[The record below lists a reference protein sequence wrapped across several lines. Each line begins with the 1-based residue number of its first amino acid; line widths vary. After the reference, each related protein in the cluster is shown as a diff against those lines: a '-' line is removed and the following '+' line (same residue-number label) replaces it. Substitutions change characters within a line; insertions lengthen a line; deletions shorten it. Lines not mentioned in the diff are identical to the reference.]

1 MASSPKHSCSDFH
14 ANKFSIYDLVFA
26 NQLIESTLRDGSK
39 PISIFTQVLY
49 VYLETIMDSIIAK
62 QLDKKD
68 QFTISLSK
76 SAILIDT
83 SYPDIKTTIPHIHE
97 LFDDATEQA
106 KKEMLSDFLGSCQLD
121 LSTICDMEVMR
132 YYFIFLVNR
141 TSTPVKIMFLG
152 YHKMESDSPKHVFV
166 ANLIR
171 TEKDHISTVHSQAK
185 KKEVSLYRNKVVLLP
200 I

>member
-26 NQLIESTLRDGSK
+26 NQLVENTIRDETK
-39 PISIFTQVLY
+39 PICLFNQILS
-49 VYLETIMDSIIAK
+49 VYLETIMDSIISK

-68 QFTISLSK
+68 QFVISLCK
-76 SAILIDT
+76 SGVLIDT
-83 SYPDIKTTIPHIHE
+83 SYADIKTTIPHIHA
-97 LFDDATEQA
+97 LFDDATDQF
-106 KKEMLSDFLGSCQLD
+106 KKEMLSDFLGSCQLNI
-121 LSTICDMEVMR
+121 SEICDKEVLR

-141 TSTPVKIMFLG
+141 TSMPIKIMFLG
-152 YHKMESDSPKHVFV
+152 YHKMEPDSPDHVFI

-171 TEKDHISTVHSQAK
+171 TAKDHISSVHSQQK